1 MVWEILLAVFC
12 AIGLAACI
20 RFAVGRLVYP
30 IRGVLI
36 ILPARG
42 DGHTLEHQLKGLCA
56 LSGEGRLEGETIFL
70 ADCGLDDEGLANA
83 ERLCRRYPAV
93 RFCVFEQDID
103 SI

>member
-30 IRGVLI
+30 IRGALI

-42 DGHTLEHQLKGLCA
+42 DGRALEHQLKGLWT
-56 LSGEGRLEGETIFL
+56 LSSEGRLENERIFL
-70 ADCGLDDEGLANA
+70 ADFGLNDEGLANA
-83 ERLCRRYPAV
+83 ERLCRRYPGV
-93 RFCVFEQDID
+93 RFCVVEQDLD
-103 SI
+103 SV